1 MPHTWLHGQGRGAS
15 AEADRDHGRRLR
27 ATVVP
32 GAVAVDAVGEVNGG
46 VLLSHLPQTGL
57 ACAARAV
64 GEAIRM
70 FAEDIGPA

>member
-1 MPHTWLHGQGRGAS
+1 LPHTWLHGQGRGAS

-27 ATVVP
+27 ATVVL

-46 VLLSHLPQTGL
+46 VLLSRLQQTGL
-57 ACAARAV
+57 ARAV